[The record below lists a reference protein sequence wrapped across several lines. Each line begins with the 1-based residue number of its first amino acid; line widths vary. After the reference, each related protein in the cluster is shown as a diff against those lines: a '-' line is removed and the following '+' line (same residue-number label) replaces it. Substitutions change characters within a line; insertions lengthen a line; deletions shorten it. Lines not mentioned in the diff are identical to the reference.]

1 VKRLVVL
8 LLLAACHDNHD
19 AAVDGGPDAA
29 PDAALDAA
37 LDAPPDAAPP
47 AATLTSFVIGIVQT
61 ETSLMTTP
69 HPFADFATLPDP
81 DQGNLLAYA
90 SLFP

>member
-8 LLLAACHDNHD
+8 LLLVACHDNP
-19 AAVDGGPDAA
+19 AATMDGGPDAA
-29 PDAALDAA
+29 
-37 LDAPPDAAPP
+37 PDAAPP
-47 AATLTSFVIGIVQT
+47 AATLTSFVIGIVEA
-61 ETSLMTTP
+61 ETNLTSTP

-81 DQGNLLAYA
+81 DQGNLTAYA

>member
-8 LLLAACHDNHD
+8 LLVVACHDNH
-19 AAVDGGPDAA
+19 AAAIDGG

-37 LDAPPDAAPP
+37 PPVAN
-47 AATLTSFVIGIVQT
+47 LTSFVIGIVQT
-61 ETSLMTTP
+61 ETNPTSMP

-81 DQGNLLAYA
+81 DQGNLTAYA